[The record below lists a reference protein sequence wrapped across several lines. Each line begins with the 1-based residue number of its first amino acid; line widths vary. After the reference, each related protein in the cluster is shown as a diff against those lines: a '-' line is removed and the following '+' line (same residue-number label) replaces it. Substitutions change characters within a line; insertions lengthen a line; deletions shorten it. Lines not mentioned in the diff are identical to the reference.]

1 MKSKRRLLI
10 LCIVLLF
17 ISVICLCDAVI
28 RMEAIMVE
36 PQHINTFIPTEIP
49 IQTINPTHEPIKKQ
63 KETAKPKL
71 SNDDKYL
78 LAKIAMAEAEG
89 ESEYGQRLVI
99 DTILNRVDS
108 STFPDSVYGVLYQ
121 PYQFSSIRDGRF
133 GRCYVKEELYDLVVE
148 EVQNRTNHDVIFFR
162 TGHYSEYGTPLF
174 KEGAHYFNSL

>member
-49 IQTINPTHEPIKKQ
+49 IKTIKPTQEPIKKQ
-63 KETAKPKL
+63 KETVKPKL

-89 ESEYGQRLVI
+89 ESDKSKALVI
-99 DTILNRVDS
+99 ATVLNRV
-108 STFPDSVYGVLYQ
+108 
-121 PYQFSSIRDGRF
+121 
-133 GRCYVKEELYDLVVE
+133 
-148 EVQNRTNHDVIFFR
+148 
-162 TGHYSEYGTPLF
+162 
-174 KEGAHYFNSL
+174 